1 MLVIDSKRD
10 FSVGDFGR
18 ARFGSFLGPGV
29 RIRPLPIKAP
39 TYNTGIYIEVNSQ
52 DQTHF
57 VEWQSLQ
64 VSNVLTRQVDTCQF
78 SYKRTSASALNTAV
92 GDRIKIYDTGS
103 LIFQGVVTKIEKTQL
118 SASLARVNVE
128 ASDYTFELDGK
139 VVGKDYTS
147 QTVNF
152 IINDIILRYAP
163 QFTTN
168 GVNCP
173 QTVNYV
179 NFPYQP
185 ISSCLQELS
194 DMVGYDWYVDENK
207 DIHFGPATDNT
218 APFAITDTAGV
229 YEQGTLQFKNDI
241 SQIRN
246 TVFLR
251 GGDETGAAQTYSKI
265 ADGTQKVFNCG
276 YHFSAK
282 PTVTNAAVSQTV
294 GTLNVDDA
302 TLYQCMWDPTHDI
315 IQFASAPTNGNTIA
329 VTGTPL
335 NPILLQLPSPS
346 SVAAHGER
354 DLTIIDKTLT
364 TRAGAR
370 QRAMAELVR
379 YADTLESGSFI
390 TLTKGLKA
398 GMNLSINSSL
408 LGISDSFVIT
418 QVATSMRSPT
428 VFTYKVT
435 FVSTKLMDYTDL
447 MVKMLRSKLKE
458 QKYSTN
464 ESFDPT
470 SFQSEAATIG
480 ESAAA
485 SLSHNTQAESTS
497 SSDNASLAGGT
508 GINFGTIFVFGP
520 WAPSSTKRQF
530 NFDRSQLG

>member
-1 MLVIDSKRD
+1 MLVVDSKRD
-10 FSVGDFGR
+10 FSASDFGR
-18 ARFGSFLGPGV
+18 ARFGSFLSPGV
-29 RIRPLPIKAP
+29 RFRPLPVKTP
-39 TYNTGIYIEVNSQ
+39 VYDSDVYIEVNSR
-52 DQTHF
+52 DRTSA
-57 VEWQSLQ
+57 VEWENLE
-64 VSNVLTRQVDTCQF
+64 VNNVLTRQVDTCRF
-78 SYKRTSASALNTAV
+78 NYKKTSASQFEVEA
-92 GDRIKIYDTGS
+92 GDNVKVYDTGT
-103 LIFQGVVTKIEKTQL
+103 LIFQGVVTKVEQTQL
-118 SASLARVNVE
+118 SASMVRVNVE

-147 QTVNF
+147 QSVNF
-152 IINDIILRYAP
+152 IINDIVLRYAP

-168 GVNCP
+168 HVNCP

-194 DMVGYDWYVDENK
+194 DMVGYDWYIDENK

-218 APFAITDTAGV
+218 APFDITDTAGV
-229 YEQGTLQFKNDI
+229 YELGTLTFKDDI
-241 SQIRN
+241 SQVRN
-246 TVFLR
+246 KVYLR
-251 GGDETGAAQTYSKI
+251 GGDETGASQTYSKI

-282 PTVTNAAVSQTV
+282 PTVTNAGAGQTV
-294 GTLNVDDA
+294 GTLNVDDP
-302 TLYQCMWDPTHDI
+302 TVYQCMWDPTHDL
-315 IQFASAPTNGNTIA
+315 IQFAAAPTNGNIIA

-335 NPILLQLPSPS
+335 NPILLQLPSQTS
-346 SVAAHGER
+346 IDAHGQR

-379 YADTLESGSFI
+379 YAEMLESGSFV

-398 GMNLSINSSL
+398 GMSLNINSTL
-408 LGISDSFVIT
+408 FGVSDSFVIT
-418 QVATSMRSPT
+418 QVSTSMRSPT
-428 VFTYKVT
+428 TFMYKVT

-470 SFQSEAATIG
+470 GFQTETATIV

-485 SLSHNTQAESTS
+485 STSHNSQADSTS
-497 SSDNASLAGGT
+497 SSDGAVLAGGT

-520 WAPSSTKRQF
+520 WTPSSTKRQF
-530 NFDRSQLG
+530 NFDRSLLG

>member
-1 MLVIDSKRD
+1 MLVVDSKRD
-10 FSVGDFGR
+10 FTVGDFGR
-18 ARFGSFLGPGV
+18 ARFGSFLAPGV
-29 RIRPLPIKAP
+29 RLRPLPVKTP
-39 TYNTGIYIEVNSQ
+39 VYNSNIYVEVNSR
-52 DQTHF
+52 DQTDA
-57 VEWQSLQ
+57 VEWQSLE
-64 VSNVLTRQVDTCQF
+64 VRNVLTRQVDTCRF
-78 SYKRTSASALNTAV
+78 SYKRTVASELNVSV
-92 GDRIKIYDTGS
+92 GYRIRVYDTGS
-103 LIFQGVVTKIEKTQL
+103 LIFQGVATNIEKTQL
-118 SASLARVNVE
+118 SVSLARVSVE

-147 QTVNF
+147 QSVNF

-163 QFTTN
+163 QFTT
-168 GVNCP
+168 GHVNCP
-173 QTVNYV
+173 QTINYV

-194 DMVGYDWYVDENK
+194 DMVGYDWYIDENK

-218 APFAITDTAGV
+218 APFDITDTAGV
-229 YEQGTLQFKNDI
+229 YELGTLTFKDDI

-251 GGDETGAAQTYSKI
+251 GGDETGAPQTYSKI

-282 PTVTNAAVSQTV
+282 PTVTNAGSGQTV
-294 GTLNVDDA
+294 GTLNVDDP
-302 TLYQCMWDPTHDI
+302 TLYQCVWDPTHDL
-315 IQFASAPTNGNTIA
+315 IQFASAPTNGNAIA

-379 YADTLESGSFI
+379 YADTLESGSFV

-398 GMNLSINSSL
+398 GMILNVDSDLFGVN
-408 LGISDSFVIT
+408 DSFVIT

-428 VFTYKVT
+428 TFMYKVT

-470 SFQSEAATIG
+470 SFQSEVAAII
-480 ESAAA
+480 EAVIA
-485 SLSHNTQAESTS
+485 STGHNGQTEATS
-497 SSDNASLAGGT
+497 SSDSAALAGGT
-508 GINFGTIFVFGP
+508 GIDFGTIFVIGP
-520 WAPSSTKRQF
+520 WSPSSTKRQF
-530 NFDRSQLG
+530 NFDRSQLA